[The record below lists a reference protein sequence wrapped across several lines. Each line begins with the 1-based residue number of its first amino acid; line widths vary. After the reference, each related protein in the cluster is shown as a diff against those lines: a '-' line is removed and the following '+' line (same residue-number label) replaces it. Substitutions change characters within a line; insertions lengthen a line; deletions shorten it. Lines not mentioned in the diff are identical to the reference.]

1 MKKSTFP
8 FKNLLT
14 KGLSIV
20 IVLTI
25 ISSFFLFST
34 SVSSGSWVKLNQLNY
49 PALGLACLALFLSW
63 LAEGFRIKIIA
74 AGLGEEIS
82 FLKIFGINLA
92 SSFTGNVTPFS
103 SGGVPTQIFL
113 LCKNGLTP
121 GRASALVTIRLV
133 ISTLLFTTVAPFLIL
148 FYHARFSFGI
158 LHRIT
163 AIAIPLA
170 GILSICLIIFFIN
183 PKLTADLFKKLLY
196 SLKLGRLGHRI
207 EPLLDKIIFEAEI
220 FQSSIKEFRNALN
233 IILVF
238 IFTIAYW
245 VFFFG
250 IAPLLM
256 YAFGL
261 DPAGKVVEIILL
273 QFILMFALAYLPIPG
288 GTGVMELSLYSVLVF
303 IPLQFRALFIFLW
316 RFLSYYLSTFI
327 GGFVLLKLV
336 NQPIRL
342 RQSAAAPE

>member
-1 MKKSTFP
+1 MKRNTFP
-8 FKNLLT
+8 LNNLLM

-20 IVLTI
+20 ILLTI
-25 ISSFFLFST
+25 FSSFFLFST
-34 SVSSGSWVKLNQLNY
+34 SVTSGGWVKLNQLNY
-49 PALGLACLALFLSW
+49 PVLGLACLALILSW

-74 AGLGEEIS
+74 SGLGEKIS

-121 GRASALVTIRLV
+121 GRAGALVTIRIV

-158 LHRIT
+158 LHQVT
-163 AIAIPLA
+163 TIAIPLA
-170 GILSICLIIFFIN
+170 AILSIALIIFILN
-183 PKLTADLFKKLLY
+183 PKLTADLFRKLLN
-196 SLKLGRLGHRI
+196 SLKLGRIGHRI
-207 EPLLDKIIFEAEI
+207 EPFLDKIILEAEI
-220 FQSSIKEFRNALN
+220 FHRSIKEFRNVLN

-238 IFTIAYW
+238 FFTIAYW

-261 DPAGKVVEIILL
+261 NPAGKIVEIILL
-273 QFILMFALAYLPIPG
+273 QFILVFVLAYLPIPG

-303 IPLQFRALFIFLW
+303 IPLQFRAIFIFLW
-316 RFLSYYLSTFI
+316 RFLSYYLSTFV
-327 GGFVLLKLV
+327 GGFVLLRLI
-336 NQPIRL
+336 NRPIRL
-342 RQSAAAPE
+342 EQSAAAQE

>member
-1 MKKSTFP
+1 MKKNSFP
-8 FKNLLT
+8 LQKLLI

-20 IVLTI
+20 IALTI

-34 SVSSGSWVKLNQLNY
+34 SVTSGNWVKLNQLNY
-49 PALGLACLALFLSW
+49 PAFGLACLALILSW

-74 AGLGEEIS
+74 AGLGEKIS
-82 FLKIFGINLA
+82 FIRIFGINLA

-121 GRASALVTIRLV
+121 GRAGALVTIRIV

-163 AIAIPLA
+163 TVAIPLA
-170 GILSICLIIFFIN
+170 GILSIVLVTFILN
-183 PKLTADLFKKLLY
+183 PKLTANLFMKFLN

-207 EPLLDKIIFEAEI
+207 EPFLDKIILEAET
-220 FQSSIKEFRNALN
+220 FHRSIKEFRNMLN

-238 IFTIAYW
+238 ICTVAYW
-245 VFFFG
+245 AFFFG

-261 DPAGKVVEIILL
+261 DPAGKVMEIILL
-273 QFILMFALAYLPIPG
+273 QFILVFVLAYLPIPG

-303 IPLQFRALFIFLW
+303 IPLQFRAIFIFLW
-316 RFLSYYLSTFI
+316 RFLSYYLSTFV
-327 GGFVLLKLV
+327 GGVVLLRLI

-342 RQSAAAPE
+342 RQSAAAPD